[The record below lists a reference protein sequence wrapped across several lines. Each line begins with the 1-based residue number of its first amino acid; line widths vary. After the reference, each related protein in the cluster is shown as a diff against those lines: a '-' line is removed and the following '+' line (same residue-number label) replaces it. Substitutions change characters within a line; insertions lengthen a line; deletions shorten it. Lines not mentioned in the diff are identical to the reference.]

1 MSLDTQAL
9 AYAAQK
15 TNLDLRKVMAT
26 SELLFTQECTI
37 PFISRYRKEATGNLD
52 EVQIRAIQD
61 FYQEYIEIEKRRE
74 FILDAIKKQ
83 EKLTPELE
91 KKIKAADSLVKLED
105 LYAPYKSKRKTK
117 GTLAKEK
124 GLEPLAD
131 FLLTSKKSFE
141 ESIEELKKQY
151 VDASEG
157 KVKDMKEALDGAC
170 DILVENFSQDPD
182 LKEDLRKDFW
192 TSGKVTSGKRKDA
205 ETITDWEK
213 FKDFFEFDEP
223 VDKLKDP
230 RNTHRF
236 LAMRRGMNLK
246 VLKLEVSIDPEM
258 AYQKV
263 ESHMFP
269 NSDGLG
275 NYELLQ
281 KLGKKAYDN
290 AISSSLDL
298 ELKSE
303 LKQIADNAAID
314 VFGVNLKSLLL
325 QPYLGSKAV
334 LGIDPGIR
342 TGCKVVVID
351 ETGKYIGDHVIYPF
365 APKFDLKGSKL
376 ILDKL
381 IEAFKVEYIAI
392 GNGTNGRETL
402 EFVEDQVEAVKSGNV
417 KASMINESGAS
428 IYSASD
434 IARKE
439 FPDKDVTVR
448 GAISIARRFQDP
460 LAELV
465 KIDPKSI
472 GVGQYQHDVNQ
483 VRLKKSLGAV
493 VEDCVNYV
501 GVDLNTASAPLLSYI
516 SGIGPSIAEN
526 IVKTR
531 EKKGIFVSRSDL
543 LGVSRFSDKIFQQS
557 AGFLRI
563 YNGKNPLDG
572 TFIHPEQYPIL
583 EAWAKEQGTEL
594 SAIVEDKE
602 MIAKLAKD
610 SALKEKL
617 GDLTFEDIV
626 KSLRAP
632 KQDPRSEFKPVEFRK
647 DVRKMDDLEPGQ
659 WYTGVV
665 NNITNF
671 GAFVDLGVK
680 ESGLLHVSQIAD
692 EYIENPMEKLTVGQT
707 LKVKVIELDL
717 SRKRISLSCKS
728 DAKAEAATGQY
739 QARSGRGSKGGSKG
753 SGGSAPRQAPAAR
766 DIKNN
771 AFAGLKGLKLK

>member
-1 MSLDTQAL
+1 MSLDTNAL

-15 TNLDLRKVMAT
+15 TGLDARKVMT
-26 SELLFTQECTI
+26 TCELLFTQECTI

-61 FYQEYIEIEKRRE
+61 FYNEYVEMEKRRE
-74 FILDAIKKQ
+74 FILDAIKKM
-83 EKLTPELE
+83 EKLTPDLE
-91 KKIKAADSLVKLED
+91 KKIKAADTLNKLED

-117 GTLAKEK
+117 GTIAKEK

-131 FLLTSKKSFE
+131 FILSSNESFE
-141 ESIEELKKQY
+141 SKMEEFKKQF

-157 KVKDMKEALDGAC
+157 KVKDMQEALNGAC
-170 DILVENFSQDPD
+170 DIIVENFSQDPE

-192 TSGKVTSGKRKDA
+192 TSGKVTTEKRKDA
-205 ETITDWEK
+205 ENITDWEK
-213 FKDFFEFDEP
+213 FKDFFEFNEP
-223 VDKLKDP
+223 VEKLKDP
-230 RNTHRF
+230 KNTHRF

-246 VLKLEVSIDPEM
+246 VLKLSIGIEPEL

-263 ESHMFP
+263 EGHMYP
-269 NSDGLG
+269 NGEKLG
-275 NYELLQ
+275 NYDLLQ
-281 KLGKKAYDN
+281 KLGRKAYDN
-290 AISSSLDL
+290 SISSSLDL

-303 LKQIADNAAID
+303 LKTIADNAAID
-314 VFGVNLKSLLL
+314 VFGVNLKNLLL

-351 ETGKYIGDHVIYPF
+351 ETGKYIGDQVIYPF
-365 APKFDLKGSKL
+365 APKFDTQGSKIL
-376 ILDKL
+376 LDKL
-381 IEAFKVEYIAI
+381 IEAFNIEYVAI

-402 EFVEDQVEAVKSGNV
+402 EFVEDNIKAVQDGKV
-417 KASMINESGAS
+417 KATMINESGAS

-483 VRLKKSLGAV
+483 VRLKKSLGGV
-493 VEDCVNYV
+493 VEDCVNFV
-501 GVDLNTASAPLLSYI
+501 GVDVNTASAPLLSYI

-531 EKKGIFVSRSDL
+531 EKKGIFKSRKDL
-543 LGVSRFSDKIFQQS
+543 LGVTRFSDKIFQQS

-563 YNGKNPLDG
+563 YNGENPLDG
-572 TFIHPEQYPIL
+572 TFIHPEQYQVL
-583 EAWAKEQGTEL
+583 EDWSKEHGTDL
-594 SAIVEDKE
+594 ATLVSDNE
-602 MIAKLAKD
+602 MIAKLASDKNLKD
-610 SALKEKL
+610 KVGE
-617 GDLTFEDIV
+617 LTFEDIV

-647 DVRKMDDLEPGQ
+647 DVRKMEDLKEGQ

-680 ESGLLHVSQIAD
+680 ESGLLHVSQISD
-692 EYIENPMEKLTVGQT
+692 EFVENPMEKLTVGQT
-707 LKVKVIELDL
+707 LKVKVIEVDL

-728 DAKAEAATGQY
+728 DAATEHSANYSSGDKKSPRGQGK
-739 QARSGRGSKGGSKG
+739 R
-753 SGGSAPRQAPAAR
+753 PTPPPR

>member
-1 MSLDTQAL
+1 M
-9 AYAAQK
+9 
-15 TNLDLRKVMAT
+15 
-26 SELLFTQECTI
+26 
-37 PFISRYRKEATGNLD
+37 
-52 EVQIRAIQD
+52 
-61 FYQEYIEIEKRRE
+61 EKRRE

-91 KKIKAADSLVKLED
+91 KKILAADTLNKLED

-117 GTLAKEK
+117 GTIAKEK
-124 GLEPLAD
+124 GLEPLAE

-141 ESIEELKKQY
+141 ESVEELKKQF
-151 VDASEG
+151 VDSSEG
-157 KVKDMKEALDGAC
+157 KVKDLKEALNGAC

-192 TSGKVTSGKRKDA
+192 TVGKVKASKRKDA
-205 ETITDWEK
+205 ETITDWDK
-213 FKDFFEFDEP
+213 FKDFFEFEEN
-223 VDKLKDP
+223 VEKIKDP
-230 RNTHRF
+230 KNTHRF

-246 VLKLEVSIDPEM
+246 VLKLEVAIDQEL

-263 ESHMFP
+263 EGHMFP
-269 NSDGLG
+269 DSEGLG

-281 KLGKKAYDN
+281 KLAKKAYDN
-290 AISSSLDL
+290 SISSSLDL

-303 LKQIADNAAID
+303 LKSIADNAAID
-314 VFGVNLKSLLL
+314 VFGVNLKNLLL

-351 ETGKYIGDHVIYPF
+351 DTGKYVGDHVIYPF
-365 APKFDLKGSKL
+365 APKFDTQGSKV
-376 ILDKL
+376 IIDKL
-381 IEAFKVEYIAI
+381 IEAFQIKYIAI

-402 EFVEDQVEAVKSGNV
+402 EFIEDNIEAVKSGDV
-417 KASMINESGAS
+417 KAAMINESGAS

-493 VEDCVNYV
+493 VEDCVNFV
-501 GVDLNTASAPLLSYI
+501 GVDINTASAPLLSYI

-526 IVKTR
+526 VVKTR
-531 EKKGIFVSRSDL
+531 EKKGVFKSRGQL
-543 LGVSRFSDKIFQQS
+543 LDVSRFSEKVFQQA

-563 YNGKNPLDG
+563 YNGDNPLDG

-583 EAWAKEQGTEL
+583 EAWAKEQGTDLKSLVQDNE
-594 SAIVEDKE
+594 V
-602 MIAKLAKD
+602 IAKLEKD
-610 SALKEKL
+610 TALKEKV
-617 GDLTFEDIV
+617 GDLTFADIV
-626 KSLRAP
+626 KSLKAP

-647 DVRKMDDLEPGQ
+647 DVRKIDDLKSGQ

-692 EYIENPMEKLTVGQT
+692 EFIENPMDKLKVGEKL
-707 LKVKVIELDL
+707 KVRVIGLDL
-717 SRKRISLSCKS
+717 ERKRISLSCKS
-728 DAKAEAATGQY
+728 EDSADAPMPSS
-739 QARSGRGSKGGSKG
+739 SGPRKNRHGKR
-753 SGGSAPRQAPAAR
+753 APMPPK

>member
-1 MSLDTQAL
+1 MSLDTKAL

-15 TNLDLRKVMAT
+15 TELDLRKVMT
-26 SELLFTQECTI
+26 TVDLLVTQECTI

-52 EVQIRAIQD
+52 EVQIRAIKD
-61 FYQEYIEIEKRRE
+61 AYEEYIEMEKRRE

-91 KKIKAADSLVKLED
+91 KKILAADTLNKLED

-117 GTLAKEK
+117 GTIAKEK
-124 GLEPLAD
+124 GLEPLAQ

-141 ESIEELKKQY
+141 ESVEELKKQY

-157 KVKDMKEALDGAC
+157 KVKDLKEALNGAC
-170 DILVENFSQDPD
+170 DILVEDFSQDPD

-192 TSGKVTSGKRKDA
+192 SIGKVKASKRKDA
-205 ETITDWEK
+205 ETITDWDK
-213 FKDFFEFDEP
+213 FKDFFEFEEN
-223 VDKLKDP
+223 VEKIKDP
-230 RNTHRF
+230 KNTHRF

-246 VLKLEVSIDPEM
+246 VLKLEVAIEPDL

-263 ESHMFP
+263 EGHMFP
-269 NSDGLG
+269 DSEGLG

-281 KLGKKAYDN
+281 KLAKKAYDN
-290 AISSSLDL
+290 SISSSLDL

-303 LKQIADNAAID
+303 LKTIADNAAID
-314 VFGVNLKSLLL
+314 VFGVNLKNLLL

-351 ETGKYIGDHVIYPF
+351 DTGKYVGDHVIYPF
-365 APKFDLKGSKL
+365 APKFDTQGSKV
-376 ILDKL
+376 IIDKL
-381 IEAFKVEYIAI
+381 VEAFQIKYIAI

-402 EFVEDQVEAVKSGNV
+402 EFIEDNIDAVKSGDV
-417 KASMINESGAS
+417 KAAMINESGAS

-493 VEDCVNYV
+493 VEDCVNFV
-501 GVDLNTASAPLLSYI
+501 GVDINTASAPLLSYI

-531 EKKGIFVSRSDL
+531 EKKGVFKSRGQL
-543 LGVSRFSDKIFQQS
+543 LDVSRFSEKIFQQA

-563 YNGKNPLDG
+563 YNGDHPLDG

-583 EAWAKEQGTEL
+583 EAWTKEQGTDL
-594 SAIVEDKE
+594 NSLVQDKE
-602 MIAKLAKD
+602 VVAKLEKD
-610 SALKEKL
+610 QALKEKV
-617 GDLTFEDIV
+617 GDLTFADIV
-626 KSLRAP
+626 KSLKAP

-647 DVRKMDDLEPGQ
+647 DVRKIEDLKNGQ

-692 EYIENPMEKLTVGQT
+692 EYIENPMDKLKVGEKL
-707 LKVKVIELDL
+707 KVRVIGLDL
-717 SRKRISLSCKS
+717 ERKRISLSCKS
-728 DAKAEAATGQY
+728 EDSADAPIQ
-739 QARSGRGSKGGSKG
+739 S
-753 SGGSAPRQAPAAR
+753 SAPRKSKPGKRAPMPPK

>member
-1 MSLDTQAL
+1 MSLDTKAL

-15 TNLDLRKVMAT
+15 TELDLRKVMT
-26 SELLFTQECTI
+26 TVDLLVTQECTI

-52 EVQIRAIQD
+52 EVQIRAIKD
-61 FYQEYIEIEKRRE
+61 AYEEYIEMEKRRE

-91 KKIKAADSLVKLED
+91 KKILAADTLNKLED

-117 GTLAKEK
+117 GTIAKEK
-124 GLEPLAD
+124 GLEPLAQ

-141 ESIEELKKQY
+141 ESVEELKKQY

-157 KVKDMKEALDGAC
+157 KVKDLKEALNGAC
-170 DILVENFSQDPD
+170 DILVEDFSQDPD

-192 TSGKVTSGKRKDA
+192 SIGKVKASKRKDA
-205 ETITDWEK
+205 ETITDWDK
-213 FKDFFEFDEP
+213 FKDFFEFEEN
-223 VDKLKDP
+223 VEKIKDP
-230 RNTHRF
+230 KNTHRF

-246 VLKLEVSIDPEM
+246 VLKLEVAIEPDL

-263 ESHMFP
+263 EGHMFP
-269 NSDGLG
+269 DSEGLG

-281 KLGKKAYDN
+281 KLAKKAYDN
-290 AISSSLDL
+290 SISSSLDL

-303 LKQIADNAAID
+303 LKTIADNAAID
-314 VFGVNLKSLLL
+314 VFGVNLKNLLL

-351 ETGKYIGDHVIYPF
+351 DTGKYVGDHVIYPF
-365 APKFDLKGSKL
+365 APKFDTQGSKV
-376 ILDKL
+376 IIDKL
-381 IEAFKVEYIAI
+381 VEAFQIKYIAI

-402 EFVEDQVEAVKSGNV
+402 EFIEDNIDAVKSGDV
-417 KASMINESGAS
+417 KAAMINESGAS

-493 VEDCVNYV
+493 VEDCVNFV
-501 GVDLNTASAPLLSYI
+501 GVDINTASAPLLSYI

-531 EKKGIFVSRSDL
+531 EKKGVFKSRGQL
-543 LGVSRFSDKIFQQS
+543 LDVSRFSEKIFQQA

-563 YNGKNPLDG
+563 YNGDHPLDG
-572 TFIHPEQYPIL
+572 TFIHPEQY
-583 EAWAKEQGTEL
+583 
-594 SAIVEDKE
+594 
-602 MIAKLAKD
+602 
-610 SALKEKL
+610 
-617 GDLTFEDIV
+617 
-626 KSLRAP
+626 
-632 KQDPRSEFKPVEFRK
+632 
-647 DVRKMDDLEPGQ
+647 
-659 WYTGVV
+659 Y
-665 NNITNF
+665 
-671 GAFVDLGVK
+671 
-680 ESGLLHVSQIAD
+680 
-692 EYIENPMEKLTVGQT
+692 
-707 LKVKVIELDL
+707 
-717 SRKRISLSCKS
+717 
-728 DAKAEAATGQY
+728 
-739 QARSGRGSKGGSKG
+739 
-753 SGGSAPRQAPAAR
+753 
-766 DIKNN
+766 
-771 AFAGLKGLKLK
+771 

>member
-1 MSLDTQAL
+1 MSLDTNAL

-15 TNLDLRKVMAT
+15 TELDLRKVMT
-26 SELLFTQECTI
+26 TCDLLFTQECTI

-61 FYQEYIEIEKRRE
+61 FYQEYIEIEKRRD
-74 FILDAIKKQ
+74 FILDAVKKM

-91 KKIKAADSLVKLED
+91 KKIKAADTLNKLED

-117 GTLAKEK
+117 GTIAKEK
-124 GLEPLAD
+124 GLEPLAQ
-131 FLLTSKKSFE
+131 FILTSKASFE
-141 ESIEELKKQY
+141 SAIEELKKKY
-151 VDASEG
+151 VDDSEG
-157 KVKDMKEALDGAC
+157 KVKDMQEALNGAC

-192 TSGKVTSGKRKDA
+192 TTGKVTSEKRKDA
-205 ETITDWEK
+205 ETITDWDK

-223 VDKLKDP
+223 VEKLKDP
-230 RNTHRF
+230 KNSHRF

-246 VLKLEVSIDPEM
+246 VLKLDIGIDSEL
-258 AYQKV
+258 AHQKV
-263 ESHMFP
+263 EAHMFP
-269 NSDGLG
+269 DSEGLG

-290 AISSSLDL
+290 SIASSLDL

-314 VFGVNLKSLLL
+314 VFGVNLKNLLL
-325 QPYLGSKAV
+325 QPYLGAKAV

-351 ETGKYIGDHVIYPF
+351 ETGKYIGDHVVYPF
-365 APKFDLKGSKL
+365 APKFDVSGSKM
-376 ILDKL
+376 ILEKL
-381 IEAFKVEYIAI
+381 IEAFKIEYIAI

-402 EFVEDQVEAVKSGNV
+402 EFVEDNIKAVQDGKV
-417 KASMINESGAS
+417 KATMINESGAS

-493 VEDCVNYV
+493 VENCVNYV

-531 EKKGIFVSRSDL
+531 EKQGKFKSRADL
-543 LGVSRFSDKIFQQS
+543 LSVSRFSEKIFQQS

-563 YNGKNPLDG
+563 YNGENPLDG

-583 EAWAKEQGTEL
+583 EEWAKEHKSDLTAL
-594 SAIVEDKE
+594 VADKE
-602 MIAKLAKD
+602 TIAALAQD
-610 SALKEKL
+610 SALKTKV

-647 DVRKMDDLEPGQ
+647 DVRKLEDLVPGQ

-680 ESGLLHVSQIAD
+680 ESGLLHISQIAD
-692 EYIENPMEKLTVGQT
+692 EFIENPMDKLTVGQT
-707 LKVKVIELDL
+707 LKVKVIDLDL
-717 SRKRISLSCKS
+717 ARKRISLSCKS
-728 DAKAEAATGQY
+728 DAKPEASTGYSQGTRPKTG
-739 QARSGRGSKGGSKG
+739 AKSRPM
-753 SGGSAPRQAPAAR
+753 APPK

>member
-1 MSLDTQAL
+1 MSLDTKAL

-15 TNLDLRKVMAT
+15 TELDLRKVMT
-26 SELLFTQECTI
+26 TVDLLVTQECTI

-52 EVQIRAIQD
+52 EVQIRAIKD
-61 FYQEYIEIEKRRE
+61 AYEEYIEMEKRRE

-91 KKIKAADSLVKLED
+91 KKILAADTLNKLED

-117 GTLAKEK
+117 GTIAKEK

-131 FLLTSKKSFE
+131 FILTSKKSFE
-141 ESIEELKKQY
+141 ESMEELKKQF
-151 VDASEG
+151 VDSSEG
-157 KVKDMKEALDGAC
+157 KVKDLKEALNGAC
-170 DILVENFSQDPD
+170 DILIENFAQDPD

-192 TSGKVTSGKRKDA
+192 TRGSVKSGKRKDA
-205 ETITDWEK
+205 EKITDWDK
-213 FKDFFEFDEP
+213 FKDFFEFDEN
-223 VDKLKDP
+223 VEKIKDP

-246 VLKLEVSIDPEM
+246 VLKLEVTIDPEL

-263 ESHMFP
+263 EAHMFP
-269 NSDGLG
+269 DSEGLG

-290 AISSSLDL
+290 SIASSLDL

-303 LKQIADNAAID
+303 LKTIADNAAID
-314 VFGVNLKSLLL
+314 VFGVNLKNLLL

-342 TGCKVVVID
+342 TGCKVVVVD
-351 ETGKYIGDHVIYPF
+351 DTGKYVGDHVVYPF
-365 APKFDLKGSKL
+365 APKFDVSGSKV
-376 ILDKL
+376 ILEKL
-381 IEAFKVEYIAI
+381 IEAFKIKYIAI

-402 EFVEDQVEAVKSGNV
+402 EFVEDNIEAVKNGEV

-493 VEDCVNYV
+493 VEDCVNFV
-501 GVDLNTASAPLLSYI
+501 GVDINTASAPLLSYI

-531 EKKGIFVSRSDL
+531 EKKGVFKSRKQL
-543 LGVSRFSDKIFQQS
+543 LDVSRFSEKIFQQS

-563 YNGKNPLDG
+563 YGGENPLDG
-572 TFIHPEQYPIL
+572 TFIHPEQYSYL
-583 EAWAKEQGTEL
+583 EAWAKEQGTEVNAL
-594 SAIVEDKE
+594 VEDKE
-602 MIAKLAKD
+602 IIAKLAQDQQLKD
-610 SALKEKL
+610 KVGE
-617 GDLTFEDIV
+617 LTFQDIV
-626 KSLRAP
+626 KSLKAP

-647 DVRKMDDLEPGQ
+647 DVRKIDDLKSGQ

-692 EYIENPMEKLTVGQT
+692 EYIENPMDK
-707 LKVKVIELDL
+707 LKVGDKIKVRVLELDL
-717 SRKRISLSCKS
+717 DRKRISLSCKS
-728 DAKAEAATGQY
+728 D
-739 QARSGRGSKGGSKG
+739 GSSDAPAPSAG
-753 SGGSAPRQAPAAR
+753 APRGNRPKRAPMPPK

>member
-1 MSLDTQAL
+1 MSLDTKAL

-15 TNLDLRKVMAT
+15 TELDLRKVMT
-26 SELLFTQECTI
+26 TVDLLVTQECTI

-52 EVQIRAIQD
+52 EVQIRAIKD
-61 FYQEYIEIEKRRE
+61 AYEEYIEMEKRRE

-91 KKIKAADSLVKLED
+91 KKILAADTLNKLED

-117 GTLAKEK
+117 GTIAKEK
-124 GLEPLAD
+124 GLEPLAQ

-141 ESIEELKKQY
+141 ESVEELKKQY

-157 KVKDMKEALDGAC
+157 KVKDLKEALNGAC
-170 DILVENFSQDPD
+170 DILVEDFSQDPD

-192 TSGKVTSGKRKDA
+192 SIGKVKASKRKDA
-205 ETITDWEK
+205 ETITDWDK
-213 FKDFFEFDEP
+213 FKDFFEFEEN
-223 VDKLKDP
+223 VEKIKDP
-230 RNTHRF
+230 KNTHRF

-246 VLKLEVSIDPEM
+246 VLKLEVAIEPDL

-263 ESHMFP
+263 EGHMFP
-269 NSDGLG
+269 DSEGLG

-281 KLGKKAYDN
+281 KLAKKAYDN
-290 AISSSLDL
+290 SISSSLDL

-303 LKQIADNAAID
+303 LKTIADNAAID
-314 VFGVNLKSLLL
+314 VFGVNLKNLLL

-351 ETGKYIGDHVIYPF
+351 DTGKYVGDHVIYPF
-365 APKFDLKGSKL
+365 APKFDTQGSKV
-376 ILDKL
+376 IIDKL
-381 IEAFKVEYIAI
+381 VEAFQIKYIAI

-402 EFVEDQVEAVKSGNV
+402 EFIEDNIDAVKSGDV
-417 KASMINESGAS
+417 KAAMINESGAS

-493 VEDCVNYV
+493 VEDCVNFV
-501 GVDLNTASAPLLSYI
+501 GVDINTASAPLLSYI

-531 EKKGIFVSRSDL
+531 EKKGVFKSRGQL
-543 LGVSRFSDKIFQQS
+543 LDVSRFSEKIFQQA

-563 YNGKNPLDG
+563 YNGDHPLDG

-583 EAWAKEQGTEL
+583 EAWTKEQGTDL
-594 SAIVEDKE
+594 NSLVQDKE
-602 MIAKLAKD
+602 VIAKLEKD
-610 SALKEKL
+610 QALKEKV
-617 GDLTFEDIV
+617 GDLTFADIV
-626 KSLRAP
+626 KSLKAP

-647 DVRKMDDLEPGQ
+647 DVRKIEDLKDGQ

-692 EYIENPMEKLTVGQT
+692 EYIENPMDKLKVGEKL
-707 LKVKVIELDL
+707 KVRVIGLDL
-717 SRKRISLSCKS
+717 ERKRISLSCKS
-728 DAKAEAATGQY
+728 EDSDDAPIQ
-739 QARSGRGSKGGSKG
+739 S
-753 SGGSAPRQAPAAR
+753 SAPRKSKPGKRAPMPPK

>member
-1 MSLDTQAL
+1 M
-9 AYAAQK
+9 
-15 TNLDLRKVMAT
+15 
-26 SELLFTQECTI
+26 

-52 EVQIRAIQD
+52 EVQIRAIKD
-61 FYQEYIEIEKRRE
+61 AYEEYIEMEKRRE

-91 KKIKAADSLVKLED
+91 KKILAADTLNKLED

-117 GTLAKEK
+117 GTIAKEK
-124 GLEPLAD
+124 GLEPLAQ

-141 ESIEELKKQY
+141 ESVEELKKQY

-157 KVKDMKEALDGAC
+157 KVKDLKEALNGAC
-170 DILVENFSQDPD
+170 DILVEDFSQDPD

-192 TSGKVTSGKRKDA
+192 SIGKVKASKRKDA
-205 ETITDWEK
+205 ETITDWDK
-213 FKDFFEFDEP
+213 FKDFFEFEEN
-223 VDKLKDP
+223 VEKIKDP
-230 RNTHRF
+230 KNTHRF

-246 VLKLEVSIDPEM
+246 VLKLEVAIEPDL

-263 ESHMFP
+263 EGHMFP
-269 NSDGLG
+269 DSEGLG

-281 KLGKKAYDN
+281 KLAKKAYDN
-290 AISSSLDL
+290 SISSSLDL

-303 LKQIADNAAID
+303 LKTIADNAAID
-314 VFGVNLKSLLL
+314 VFGVNLKNLLL

-351 ETGKYIGDHVIYPF
+351 DTGKYVGDHVIYPF
-365 APKFDLKGSKL
+365 APKFDTQGSKV
-376 ILDKL
+376 IIDKL
-381 IEAFKVEYIAI
+381 VEAFQIKYIAI

-402 EFVEDQVEAVKSGNV
+402 EFIEDNIDAVKSGDV
-417 KASMINESGAS
+417 KAAMINESGAS

-493 VEDCVNYV
+493 VEDCVNFV
-501 GVDLNTASAPLLSYI
+501 GVDINTASAPLLSYI

-531 EKKGIFVSRSDL
+531 EKKGVFKSRGQL
-543 LGVSRFSDKIFQQS
+543 LDVSRFSEKIFQQA

-563 YNGKNPLDG
+563 YNGDHPLDG

-583 EAWAKEQGTEL
+583 EAWTKEQGTDL
-594 SAIVEDKE
+594 NSLVQDKE
-602 MIAKLAKD
+602 VIAKLEKD
-610 SALKEKL
+610 QALKEKV
-617 GDLTFEDIV
+617 GDLTFADIV
-626 KSLRAP
+626 KSLKAP

-647 DVRKMDDLEPGQ
+647 DVRKIEDLKDGQ

-692 EYIENPMEKLTVGQT
+692 EYIENPMDKLKVGEKL
-707 LKVKVIELDL
+707 KVRVIGLDL
-717 SRKRISLSCKS
+717 ERKRISLSCKS
-728 DAKAEAATGQY
+728 EDSADAPIQ
-739 QARSGRGSKGGSKG
+739 S
-753 SGGSAPRQAPAAR
+753 SAPRKSKPGKRAPMPPK

>member
-1 MSLDTQAL
+1 MSLDTKAL

-15 TNLDLRKVMAT
+15 TELDLRKVMT
-26 SELLFTQECTI
+26 TVDLLVTQECTI

-52 EVQIRAIQD
+52 EVQIRAIKD
-61 FYQEYIEIEKRRE
+61 AYEEYIEMEKRRE

-91 KKIKAADSLVKLED
+91 KKILAADTLNKLED

-117 GTLAKEK
+117 GTIAKEK
-124 GLEPLAD
+124 GLEPLAQ

-141 ESIEELKKQY
+141 ESVEELKKQY

-157 KVKDMKEALDGAC
+157 KVKDLKEALNGAC
-170 DILVENFSQDPD
+170 DILVEDFSQDPD

-192 TSGKVTSGKRKDA
+192 SIGKVKASKRKDA
-205 ETITDWEK
+205 ETITDWDK
-213 FKDFFEFDEP
+213 FKDFFEFEEN
-223 VDKLKDP
+223 VEKIKDP
-230 RNTHRF
+230 KNTHRF

-246 VLKLEVSIDPEM
+246 VLKLEVAIEPDL

-263 ESHMFP
+263 EGHMFP
-269 NSDGLG
+269 DSEGLG

-281 KLGKKAYDN
+281 KLAKKAYDN
-290 AISSSLDL
+290 SISSSLDL

-303 LKQIADNAAID
+303 LKTIADNAAID
-314 VFGVNLKSLLL
+314 VFGVNLKNLLL

-351 ETGKYIGDHVIYPF
+351 DTGKYVGDHVIYPF
-365 APKFDLKGSKL
+365 APKFDTQGSKV
-376 ILDKL
+376 IIDKL
-381 IEAFKVEYIAI
+381 VEAFQIKYIAI

-402 EFVEDQVEAVKSGNV
+402 EFIEDNIDAVKSGDV
-417 KASMINESGAS
+417 KAAMINESGAS

-493 VEDCVNYV
+493 VEDCVNFV
-501 GVDLNTASAPLLSYI
+501 GVDINTASAPLLSYI

-531 EKKGIFVSRSDL
+531 EKKGVFKSRGQL
-543 LGVSRFSDKIFQQS
+543 LDVSRFSEKIFQQA

-563 YNGKNPLDG
+563 YNGDHPLDG

-583 EAWAKEQGTEL
+583 EAWTKEQGTDL
-594 SAIVEDKE
+594 NSLVQDKE
-602 MIAKLAKD
+602 VVAKLEKD
-610 SALKEKL
+610 QALKEKV
-617 GDLTFEDIV
+617 GDLTFADIV
-626 KSLRAP
+626 KSLKAP

-647 DVRKMDDLEPGQ
+647 DVRKIEDLKDGQ

-692 EYIENPMEKLTVGQT
+692 EYIENPMDKLKVGEKL
-707 LKVKVIELDL
+707 KVRVIGLDL
-717 SRKRISLSCKS
+717 ERKRISLSCKS
-728 DAKAEAATGQY
+728 EDSADAPIQ
-739 QARSGRGSKGGSKG
+739 S
-753 SGGSAPRQAPAAR
+753 SAPRKSKPGKRAPMPPK

>member
-1 MSLDTQAL
+1 MSLDTKAL

-15 TNLDLRKVMAT
+15 TELDLRKVMT
-26 SELLFTQECTI
+26 TVDLLVTQECTI

-52 EVQIRAIQD
+52 EVQIRAIKD
-61 FYQEYIEIEKRRE
+61 AYEEYIEMEKRRE

-91 KKIKAADSLVKLED
+91 KKILAADTLNKLED

-117 GTLAKEK
+117 GTIAKEK
-124 GLEPLAD
+124 GLEPLAQ

-141 ESIEELKKQY
+141 ESVEELKKQY

-157 KVKDMKEALDGAC
+157 KVKDLKEALNGAC
-170 DILVENFSQDPD
+170 DILVEDFSQDPD

-192 TSGKVTSGKRKDA
+192 SIGKVKASKRKDA
-205 ETITDWEK
+205 ETITDWDK
-213 FKDFFEFDEP
+213 FKDFFEFEEN
-223 VDKLKDP
+223 VEKIKDP
-230 RNTHRF
+230 KNTHRF

-246 VLKLEVSIDPEM
+246 VLKLEVAIEPDL

-263 ESHMFP
+263 EGHMFP
-269 NSDGLG
+269 DSEGLG

-281 KLGKKAYDN
+281 KLAKKAYDN
-290 AISSSLDL
+290 SISSSLDL

-303 LKQIADNAAID
+303 LKTIADNAAID
-314 VFGVNLKSLLL
+314 VFGVNLKNLLL

-351 ETGKYIGDHVIYPF
+351 DTGKYVGDHVIYPF
-365 APKFDLKGSKL
+365 APKFDTQGSKV
-376 ILDKL
+376 IIDKL
-381 IEAFKVEYIAI
+381 VEAFQIKYIAI

-402 EFVEDQVEAVKSGNV
+402 EFIEDNIDAVKSGDV
-417 KASMINESGAS
+417 KAAMINESGAS

-493 VEDCVNYV
+493 VEDCVNFV
-501 GVDLNTASAPLLSYI
+501 GVDINTASAPLLSYI

-531 EKKGIFVSRSDL
+531 EKKGVFKSRGQL
-543 LGVSRFSDKIFQQS
+543 LDVSRFSEKIFQQA

-563 YNGKNPLDG
+563 YNGDHPLDG

-583 EAWAKEQGTEL
+583 EAWTKEQGTDL
-594 SAIVEDKE
+594 NSLVQDKE
-602 MIAKLAKD
+602 VVAKLEKD
-610 SALKEKL
+610 QALKEKV
-617 GDLTFEDIV
+617 GDLTFADIV
-626 KSLRAP
+626 KSLKAP

-647 DVRKMDDLEPGQ
+647 DVRKIEDLKDGQ

-692 EYIENPMEKLTVGQT
+692 EYIENPMDKLKVGEKL
-707 LKVKVIELDL
+707 KVRVIGLDL
-717 SRKRISLSCKS
+717 ERKRISLSCKS
-728 DAKAEAATGQY
+728 EDSDDAPIQ
-739 QARSGRGSKGGSKG
+739 S
-753 SGGSAPRQAPAAR
+753 SAPRKSKPGKRAPMPPK

>member
-1 MSLDTQAL
+1 MSLDANAL

-15 TNLDLRKVMAT
+15 SEIDARKVMAT
-26 SELLFTQECTI
+26 AELLFNQECTI

-52 EVQIRAIQD
+52 EVQIRAIKD
-61 FYQEYIEIEKRRE
+61 AYEEHIEMEKRRE
-74 FILDAIKKQ
+74 FILDAIKKM

-91 KKIKAADSLVKLED
+91 KKIKAADTLNKLED

-117 GTLAKEK
+117 GTIAKEK
-124 GLEPLAD
+124 GLEPLSE
-131 FLLTSKKSFE
+131 FLLTSKDSFE
-141 ESIEELKKQY
+141 SKIEELKKRF
-151 VDASEG
+151 VDDSEG

-170 DILVENFSQDPD
+170 DILVENFAQDPD
-182 LKEDLRKDFW
+182 LKEDLRKEFW
-192 TSGKVTSGKRKDA
+192 SSGKVTSGKRKDA
-205 ETITDWEK
+205 EKITDWEK

-223 VDKLKDP
+223 VEKLKDP
-230 RNTHRF
+230 KNTHRF

-246 VLKLEVSIDPEM
+246 VLKLEVGIDSEV

-263 ESHMFP
+263 EGHMFP
-269 NSDGLG
+269 NTENLG
-275 NYELLQ
+275 NYDLLQ

-314 VFGVNLKSLLL
+314 VFGVNLKNLLL

-351 ETGKYIGDHVIYPF
+351 ETGKYIGDHVVYPF
-365 APKFDLKGSKL
+365 APKFDVKGSAMILEKL
-376 ILDKL
+376 VETFNI
-381 IEAFKVEYIAI
+381 EYIAI

-402 EFVEDQVEAVKSGNV
+402 EFVEDNIKAVKDGKV

-493 VEDCVNYV
+493 VEDCVNFV
-501 GVDLNTASAPLLSYI
+501 GVDINTASAPLLSYI

-531 EKKGIFVSRSDL
+531 EKKGVFKSRGEL
-543 LGVSRFSDKIFQQS
+543 LEVSRFSDKIFQQS
-557 AGFLRI
+557 AGFMRI
-563 YNGKNPLDG
+563 YNGANPLDA

-583 EAWAKEQGTEL
+583 ESWAKENGTEL
-594 SAIVEDKE
+594 ASLVNDKE
-602 MIAKLAKD
+602 MVAKLAADKSLKD
-610 SALKEKL
+610 KV

-680 ESGLLHVSQIAD
+680 ESGLLHVSQISD
-692 EYIENPMEKLTVGQT
+692 DFVENPMDKLTVGQT

-717 SRKRISLSCKS
+717 ERKRISLSCKS
-728 DAKAEAATGQY
+728 DAKAEAGANY
-739 QARSGRGSKGGSKG
+739 SGGPRKKKGGAGKG
-753 SGGSAPRQAPAAR
+753 APPPRE
-766 DIKNN
+766 IKNN
-771 AFAGLKGLKLK
+771 AFAGLKGFKVK

>member
-1 MSLDTQAL
+1 MSLDTKAL

-15 TNLDLRKVMAT
+15 TELDLRKVMT
-26 SELLFTQECTI
+26 TVDLLVTQECTI

-52 EVQIRAIQD
+52 EVQIRAIKD
-61 FYQEYIEIEKRRE
+61 AYEEYIEMEKRRE

-91 KKIKAADSLVKLED
+91 KKILAADTLNKLED

-117 GTLAKEK
+117 GTIAKEK
-124 GLEPLAD
+124 GLEPLAQ
-131 FLLTSKKSFE
+131 FLLISKKSFE
-141 ESIEELKKQY
+141 ESVEELKKQY

-157 KVKDMKEALDGAC
+157 KVKDLKEALNGAC
-170 DILVENFSQDPD
+170 DILVEDFSQDPD

-192 TSGKVTSGKRKDA
+192 SIGKVKASKRKDA
-205 ETITDWEK
+205 ETITDWDK
-213 FKDFFEFDEP
+213 FKDFFEFEEN
-223 VDKLKDP
+223 VEKIKDP
-230 RNTHRF
+230 KNTHRF

-246 VLKLEVSIDPEM
+246 VLKLEVAIEPDL

-263 ESHMFP
+263 EGHMFP
-269 NSDGLG
+269 DSEGLG

-281 KLGKKAYDN
+281 KLAKKAYDN
-290 AISSSLDL
+290 SISSSLDL

-303 LKQIADNAAID
+303 LKTIADNAAID
-314 VFGVNLKSLLL
+314 VFGVNLKNLLL

-351 ETGKYIGDHVIYPF
+351 DTGKYVGDHVIYPF
-365 APKFDLKGSKL
+365 APKFDTQGSKV
-376 ILDKL
+376 IIDKL
-381 IEAFKVEYIAI
+381 VEAFQIKYIAI

-402 EFVEDQVEAVKSGNV
+402 EFIEDNIDAVKSGDV
-417 KASMINESGAS
+417 KAAMINESGAS

-493 VEDCVNYV
+493 VEDCVNFV
-501 GVDLNTASAPLLSYI
+501 GVDINTASAPLLSYI

-531 EKKGIFVSRSDL
+531 EKKGVFKSRGQL
-543 LGVSRFSDKIFQQS
+543 LDVSRFSEKIFQQA

-563 YNGKNPLDG
+563 YNGDHPLDG

-583 EAWAKEQGTEL
+583 EAWTKEQGTDL
-594 SAIVEDKE
+594 NSLVQDKE
-602 MIAKLAKD
+602 VVAKLEKD
-610 SALKEKL
+610 QALKEKV
-617 GDLTFEDIV
+617 GDLTFADIV
-626 KSLRAP
+626 KSLKAP

-647 DVRKMDDLEPGQ
+647 DVRKIEDLKDGQ

-692 EYIENPMEKLTVGQT
+692 EYIENPMDKLKVGEKL
-707 LKVKVIELDL
+707 KVRVIGLDL
-717 SRKRISLSCKS
+717 ERKRISLSCKS
-728 DAKAEAATGQY
+728 EDSADAPIQ
-739 QARSGRGSKGGSKG
+739 S
-753 SGGSAPRQAPAAR
+753 SAPRKSKPGKRAPMPPK

>member
-1 MSLDTQAL
+1 MSLDTKAL

-15 TNLDLRKVMAT
+15 TELDLRKVMT
-26 SELLFTQECTI
+26 TVDLLVTQECTI

-52 EVQIRAIQD
+52 EVQIRAIKD
-61 FYQEYIEIEKRRE
+61 AYEEYIEMEKRRE

-91 KKIKAADSLVKLED
+91 KKILAADTLNKLED

-117 GTLAKEK
+117 GTIAKEK
-124 GLEPLAD
+124 GLEPLAQ

-141 ESIEELKKQY
+141 ESVEELKKQY

-157 KVKDMKEALDGAC
+157 KVKDLKEALNGAC
-170 DILVENFSQDPD
+170 DILVEDFSQDPD

-192 TSGKVTSGKRKDA
+192 SIGKVKASKRKDA
-205 ETITDWEK
+205 ETITDWDK
-213 FKDFFEFDEP
+213 FKDFFEFEEN
-223 VDKLKDP
+223 VEKIKDP
-230 RNTHRF
+230 KNTHRF

-246 VLKLEVSIDPEM
+246 VLKLEVAIEPDL

-263 ESHMFP
+263 EGHMFP
-269 NSDGLG
+269 DSEGLG

-281 KLGKKAYDN
+281 KLAKKAYDN
-290 AISSSLDL
+290 SISSSLDL

-303 LKQIADNAAID
+303 LKTIADNAAID
-314 VFGVNLKSLLL
+314 VFGVNLKNLLL

-351 ETGKYIGDHVIYPF
+351 DTGKYVGDHVIYPF
-365 APKFDLKGSKL
+365 APKFDTQGSKV
-376 ILDKL
+376 IIDKL
-381 IEAFKVEYIAI
+381 VEAFQIKYIAI

-402 EFVEDQVEAVKSGNV
+402 EFIEDNIDAVKSGDV
-417 KASMINESGAS
+417 KAAMINESGAS

-493 VEDCVNYV
+493 VEDCVNFV
-501 GVDLNTASAPLLSYI
+501 GVDINTASAPLLSYI

-531 EKKGIFVSRSDL
+531 EKKGVFKSRGQL
-543 LGVSRFSDKIFQQS
+543 LDVSRFSEKIFQQA

-563 YNGKNPLDG
+563 YNGDHPLDG

-583 EAWAKEQGTEL
+583 EAWTKEQGTDL
-594 SAIVEDKE
+594 NSLVQDKE
-602 MIAKLAKD
+602 VIAKLEKD
-610 SALKEKL
+610 QALKEKV
-617 GDLTFEDIV
+617 GDLTFADIV
-626 KSLRAP
+626 KSLKAP

-647 DVRKMDDLEPGQ
+647 DVRKIEDLKDGQ

-692 EYIENPMEKLTVGQT
+692 EYIENPMDKLKVGEKL
-707 LKVKVIELDL
+707 KVRVIGLDL
-717 SRKRISLSCKS
+717 ERKRISLSCKS
-728 DAKAEAATGQY
+728 EDSADAPIQ
-739 QARSGRGSKGGSKG
+739 S
-753 SGGSAPRQAPAAR
+753 SAPRKSKPGKRAPMPPK

>member
-1 MSLDTQAL
+1 MSLDTKAL

-15 TNLDLRKVMAT
+15 TELDLRKVMT
-26 SELLFTQECTI
+26 TVDLLVTQECTI

-52 EVQIRAIQD
+52 EVQIRAIKD
-61 FYQEYIEIEKRRE
+61 AYEEYIEMEKRRE

-91 KKIKAADSLVKLED
+91 KKILAADTLNKLED

-117 GTLAKEK
+117 GTIAKEK
-124 GLEPLAD
+124 GLEPLAE

-141 ESIEELKKQY
+141 ESVEELKKQF
-151 VDASEG
+151 VDSSEG
-157 KVKDMKEALDGAC
+157 KVKDLKEALNGAC

-192 TSGKVTSGKRKDA
+192 TVGKVKASKRKDA
-205 ETITDWEK
+205 ETITDWDK
-213 FKDFFEFDEP
+213 FKDFFEFEEN
-223 VDKLKDP
+223 VEKIKDP
-230 RNTHRF
+230 KNTHRF

-246 VLKLEVSIDPEM
+246 VLKLEVAIDQEL

-263 ESHMFP
+263 EGHMFP
-269 NSDGLG
+269 DSEGLG
-275 NYELLQ
+275 NYEPLQ
-281 KLGKKAYDN
+281 KLAKKAYDN
-290 AISSSLDL
+290 SISSSLDL

-303 LKQIADNAAID
+303 LKSIADNAAID
-314 VFGVNLKSLLL
+314 VFGVNLKNLLL

-351 ETGKYIGDHVIYPF
+351 DTGKYVGDHVIYPF
-365 APKFDLKGSKL
+365 APKFDTQGSKV
-376 ILDKL
+376 IIDKL
-381 IEAFKVEYIAI
+381 IEAFQIKYIAI

-402 EFVEDQVEAVKSGNV
+402 EFIEDNIEAVKSGDV
-417 KASMINESGAS
+417 KAAMINESGAS

-493 VEDCVNYV
+493 VEDCVNFV
-501 GVDLNTASAPLLSYI
+501 GVDINTASAPLLSYI

-526 IVKTR
+526 VVKTR
-531 EKKGIFVSRSDL
+531 EKKGVFKSRGQL
-543 LGVSRFSDKIFQQS
+543 LDVSRFSEKVFQQA

-563 YNGKNPLDG
+563 YNGDNPLDG

-583 EAWAKEQGTEL
+583 EAWAKEQGTDLKSLVQDNE
-594 SAIVEDKE
+594 V
-602 MIAKLAKD
+602 IAKLEKD
-610 SALKEKL
+610 TALKEKV
-617 GDLTFEDIV
+617 GDLTFADIV
-626 KSLRAP
+626 KSLKAP

-647 DVRKMDDLEPGQ
+647 DVRKIDDLKSGQ

-692 EYIENPMEKLTVGQT
+692 EFIENPMDKLKVGEKL
-707 LKVKVIELDL
+707 KVRVIGLDL
-717 SRKRISLSCKS
+717 ERKRISLSCKS
-728 DAKAEAATGQY
+728 EDSADAPMPSS
-739 QARSGRGSKGGSKG
+739 SGPRKNRHGKR
-753 SGGSAPRQAPAAR
+753 APMPPK